1 MVYIM
6 VYYGIYG
13 IIISKDF
20 QNMISDEL
28 TLFFETRTLDGNSSV
43 PIYTELQKQ
52 LLHFIETHS
61 ETTEF
66 PSERELAELLKI
78 NRRTLHKAIEP
89 LIADG
94 TLIRTRK
101 KTLIIRK
108 NKTDHQIGAYG
119 AHQNYSA
126 GMNRKIR
133 LLLLNTAGDEL
144 NFWQETAEK
153 FGELFPMLQL
163 QIDIPGQNTG
173 NYQQKLEQG
182 EFDLAVMP
190 TYINW
195 KNTFT
200 DHLLPVKDSYLKL
213 FDSPEFLSGSWTASA
228 PELRKYAIPWSLSFQ
243 IQEWNRVPEELFAL
257 DLDALLAACP
267 GKLPEKMS
275 LFPGYYELSRDL
287 GVPETFTQDIII
299 KHCSKLLDRFDLASE
314 NDTVFQMRNPG
325 NDALIS
331 RNSFSYDAVHAEKR
345 YTLFQPSPGVC
356 YWGGCGSL
364 GINKDSSCIHEA
376 YLFIEFLLSVPV
388 QNTIWNKLH
397 RAPVRIHCIKD
408 VQEFFGMDPLPYLRQ
423 CRENPKS
430 YPCPVGCAILPY
442 AESYLTG
449 AISRQEVIENVLR
462 FYS

>member
-1 MVYIM
+1 
-6 VYYGIYG
+6 
-13 IIISKDF
+13 
-20 QNMISDEL
+20 MISDEL

-61 ETTEF
+61 NTTEF

-101 KTLIIRK
+101 KTLINRK
-108 NKTDHQIGAYG
+108 NKTNHQIGVCG
-119 AHQNYSA
+119 VHQNYSA

-243 IQEWNRVPEELFAL
+243 IQEWNRAPEELFAL
-257 DLDALLAACP
+257 DVDALLAACP

-275 LFPGYYELSRDL
+275 LFPGYYDLSRDL

-299 KHCSKLLDRFDLASE
+299 KHCSKLLDRFDLASK

-376 YLFIEFLLSVPV
+376 
-388 QNTIWNKLH
+388 
-397 RAPVRIHCIKD
+397 
-408 VQEFFGMDPLPYLRQ
+408 
-423 CRENPKS
+423 
-430 YPCPVGCAILPY
+430 
-442 AESYLTG
+442 
-449 AISRQEVIENVLR
+449 
-462 FYS
+462 